1 MTGFNVRDFIA
12 RIDQEHETR
21 VGRALLSLMR
31 DFKSPEPFELH
42 LAPHAFGIEPPQL
55 MATVERLMK
64 KMHLDHSASVTFDSQ
79 EKVAVVIKASDL
91 RTSTVQTNIATMLG
105 QIHQHAE
112 QLGI

>member
-1 MTGFNVRDFIA
+1 
-12 RIDQEHETR
+12 
-21 VGRALLSLMR
+21 MR
-31 DFKSPEPFELH
+31 DFKSLEPFELH
-42 LAPHAFGIEPPQL
+42 LAPHAFGIKPSQL
-55 MATVERLMK
+55 MATVERIIK

-91 RTSTVQTNIATMLG
+91 RTSTVQANIATMLG

>member
-1 MTGFNVRDFIA
+1 
-12 RIDQEHETR
+12 
-21 VGRALLSLMR
+21 
-31 DFKSPEPFELH
+31 
-42 LAPHAFGIEPPQL
+42 
-55 MATVERLMK
+55 MK